1 MATPEPTVLSGPAAT
16 EPISASASDDA
27 PRRGQLVGRYIVL
40 GTIGRGAM
48 GVVLRAYDPQLDR
61 KVALKLVRKP
71 RDDVAR
77 ARLVREAQT
86 LAKLSHAHVIAVFD
100 VGSDGDTVYLAMEL
114 IEGRDLAAWLSAGA
128 QPWTAVLDVFLRAG
142 EGLAA
147 AHAAGIVHR
156 DFKPAN
162 VMIAATR
169 VAVGDFGLAR
179 PDEGATSDQSAGLDP
194 WGPLGDLALTAD
206 GVTVGT
212 PAYMAPEQHF
222 GSLADTR
229 ADQYAFAIALHEGLY
244 GARPFDARDTLA
256 LARQKSTGPKGPPSG
271 STVPRRL
278 YDPIA
283 RALAPA
289 PEDRFASMDA
299 LLAELRRVADEPR
312 RRRNFVIAGGG
323 VLGAA
328 LLIARPW
335 AAHPPLCAAVP
346 GAAAS
351 VWDDG
356 RRHTI
361 DEAIRATAVPYAG
374 QTSSL
379 VLAAIDDRIAQWQ
392 RARHE
397 ACTDTWIRG
406 EQSARL
412 LDVRMG
418 CLDRELDRL
427 DAQLVALA
435 GLDAA
440 TIERAPQ
447 LVAALPS
454 LSRCADPTRLDAE
467 AIASDDPRVASARK
481 ELLAVDAA
489 LAAGRP
495 QRAGELL
502 GELGPHIALLGDR
515 PLSAELALSRARW
528 RDQSGDAA
536 GAAAALREALTDA
549 RASGHRHV
557 EAEAWILFV
566 LVTSRTREPEH
577 GRFYGTV
584 AAATIAGLAGADE
597 LAGDLALQ
605 LGVLAFAIG
614 DDEAAEREYSRALEL
629 REQSFGD
636 RHPKLADVLAKRAGV
651 EVRRGELDRARA
663 SLERAL
669 GIQRAA
675 FGDAHPKVAV
685 SLGNL
690 GIVLAGEER
699 WDSAIAAMTEAASI
713 LEYAY
718 GSDHPAVANA
728 ADSIGDVLRRAGR
741 TEEALTSFDRAI
753 AIYERTLG
761 PDDAAIASALLGRGQ
776 SLLALD
782 RRADAR
788 PTLERAVAIV
798 EQHPL
803 PPVQIAETRFGLA
816 RALPDEQRARAIEL
830 AEAAL
835 AIYRAELHAHDDH
848 LPEVEAWLR
857 TSRASRAPRRRS
869 SSRGERARR
878 ADLARGRSPR
888 ACAGR

>member
-1 MATPEPTVLSGPAAT
+1 MATVEPTVLSGPAAT

-71 RDDVAR
+71 RDDVSR

-100 VGSDGDTVYLAMEL
+100 VGNDGDTVYLAMEL

-147 AHAAGIVHR
+147 AHSAGIVHR

-162 VMIAATR
+162 VMVSDAGH

-179 PDEGATSDQSAGLDP
+179 PDEATSTDASAGLDP

-222 GSLADTR
+222 GSPADTR
-229 ADQYAFAIALHEGLY
+229 ADQYAFAIALHEALY

-256 LARQKSTGPKGPPSG
+256 LARQKSAGPQGPPSG

-289 PEDRFASMDA
+289 PDDRFPSMDA
-299 LLAELRRVADEPR
+299 LLAELRRVTDEPR
-312 RRRNFVIAGGG
+312 RRRNFALAGAG

-351 VWDDG
+351 VWDDA

-361 DEAIRATAVPYAG
+361 DAAIRATAVPYAA
-374 QTSSL
+374 QTSGL

-392 RARHE
+392 RARHD

-406 EQSARL
+406 EQSTRS
-412 LDVRMG
+412 LDVRMD

-435 GLDAA
+435 GVDAG

-454 LSRCADPTRLDAE
+454 LSRCADPTRLAAE

-495 QRAGELL
+495 QRAG
-502 GELGPHIALLGDR
+502 
-515 PLSAELALSRARW
+515 
-528 RDQSGDAA
+528 
-536 GAAAALREALTDA
+536 
-549 RASGHRHV
+549 
-557 EAEAWILFV
+557 
-566 LVTSRTREPEH
+566 
-577 GRFYGTV
+577 
-584 AAATIAGLAGADE
+584 
-597 LAGDLALQ
+597 
-605 LGVLAFAIG
+605 
-614 DDEAAEREYSRALEL
+614 
-629 REQSFGD
+629 
-636 RHPKLADVLAKRAGV
+636 
-651 EVRRGELDRARA
+651 
-663 SLERAL
+663 
-669 GIQRAA
+669 
-675 FGDAHPKVAV
+675 
-685 SLGNL
+685 
-690 GIVLAGEER
+690 
-699 WDSAIAAMTEAASI
+699 
-713 LEYAY
+713 
-718 GSDHPAVANA
+718 
-728 ADSIGDVLRRAGR
+728 
-741 TEEALTSFDRAI
+741 
-753 AIYERTLG
+753 
-761 PDDAAIASALLGRGQ
+761 
-776 SLLALD
+776 
-782 RRADAR
+782 
-788 PTLERAVAIV
+788 
-798 EQHPL
+798 
-803 PPVQIAETRFGLA
+803 
-816 RALPDEQRARAIEL
+816 
-830 AEAAL
+830 
-835 AIYRAELHAHDDH
+835 
-848 LPEVEAWLR
+848 
-857 TSRASRAPRRRS
+857 
-869 SSRGERARR
+869 
-878 ADLARGRSPR
+878 
-888 ACAGR
+888 